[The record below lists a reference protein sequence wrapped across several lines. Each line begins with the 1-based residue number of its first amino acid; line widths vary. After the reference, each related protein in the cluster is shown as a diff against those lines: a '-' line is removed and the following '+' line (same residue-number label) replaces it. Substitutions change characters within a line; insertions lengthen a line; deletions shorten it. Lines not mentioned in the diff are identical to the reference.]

1 MINFNE
7 FDNLIN
13 DYINEDYTPQ
23 TEIDT
28 NLSKQF

>member
-1 MINFNE
+1 MINFDE

-23 TEIDT
+23 TETDT
-28 NLSKQF
+28 SLAKQF

>member
-1 MINFNE
+1 MINFDE

-23 TEIDT
+23 TEADAS
-28 NLSKQF
+28 LAKQF